1 MTLPASAPARVA
13 LYPGSFDPITHGHED
28 LIRRTLA
35 FADRVVVAVATNISK
50 QPLFSVEER
59 IAFIKEAVGEDE
71 RVEVRAFSGLLVDF
85 AREVNAVVN
94 VRGLRAVSDFEY
106 EVQMALMNRHLL
118 PTFETVFMAPSLD
131 TTYISSSMVREVAR
145 FGGDV
150 SGLVH
155 PVVVRALEQRFARES

>member
-1 MTLPASAPARVA
+1 MAHAPAVRVA

-28 LIRRTLA
+28 LIKRTLA
-35 FADRVVVAVATNISK
+35 FSDRVVVAVATNVNK
-50 QPLFSVEER
+50 EPLFSVDER
-59 IAFIKEAVGEDE
+59 VRFIREAVGDDS

-85 AREVNAVVN
+85 AREVGACVN

-118 PTFETVFMAPSLD
+118 PQLETVFMAPSLD

-150 SGLVH
+150 SALVH
-155 PVVVRALEQRFARES
+155 PVVANALRERFAQGS